1 MLLTRTSPPLLSGF
15 PTRLRTPSV
24 MTLAGDVTLLLRN
37 LEFGDTSAVERLTS
51 LVYDELRRLAGGIL
65 RRERPG
71 HTLQATALVHEA
83 YMKLVG
89 QTKVSWQSRSHF
101 LAIAARLMRQILVDH
116 SRIHNAAK
124 RGSGTPKVA
133 LEEALARA
141 DERPMEIIA
150 LDDALKTLQQLDA
163 RKAKVIELKY
173 FGGLT
178 GEEIAEV
185 LEISTATVA
194 RELRMAQAWL
204 ARELKQQ

>member
-1 MLLTRTSPPLLSGF
+1 MP
-15 PTRLRTPSV
+15 
-24 MTLAGDVTLLLRN
+24 LAGDVTLLLRN
-37 LEFGDTSAVERLTS
+37 LEFGDTSSVERLTS
-51 LVYDELRRLAGGIL
+51 LVYGELRRLAGGIL

-89 QTKVSWQSRSHF
+89 HTKVSWQSRSHF

>member
-1 MLLTRTSPPLLSGF
+1 
-15 PTRLRTPSV
+15 

-124 RGSGTPKVA
+124 RGNGAPKVA

-150 LDDALKTLQQLDA
+150 LDDALKTLQQLDP
-163 RKAKVIELKY
+163 RKAKVVELKY